1 MQLRKYLTL
10 MQIEYSDYVN
20 VIMFIIRKTLPVLKY
35 AEYWQSVHVL
45 LQMKSV
51 WGSST
56 ALKIC

>member
-1 MQLRKYLTL
+1 MQLRKYLTQ

-20 VIMFIIRKTLPVLKY
+20 VIMLIIRKTLPVLKY